1 MSGRVSSGM
10 ARLADAPGEHTDRVV
25 IDNTGLKG
33 VYDFRLDWARQRPF
47 ALPGRARFVSYFVI
61 ESA

>member
-1 MSGRVSSGM
+1 M